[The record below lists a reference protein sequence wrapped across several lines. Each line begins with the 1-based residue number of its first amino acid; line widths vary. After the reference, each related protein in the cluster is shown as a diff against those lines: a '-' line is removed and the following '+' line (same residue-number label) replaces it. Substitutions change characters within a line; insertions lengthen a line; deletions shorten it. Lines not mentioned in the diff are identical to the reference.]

1 MRRICV
7 VTNGRCI
14 AAVFGAAA
22 MVMAGGAAAQAYPS
36 KAITVLSTFQLGGSP
51 EVPLRLIADDI
62 TKRTGKI
69 FILESRPGGG
79 GAVGLSAVNR
89 AEPDGH
95 TIAYTFTGGLL
106 VNAYTTK
113 DLGWDPM
120 SFAPV
125 GRIFNSPI
133 IIIGDPKFPARTM
146 ADVIRMAKEKPETIS
161 IAIGGS
167 GNKIGLAQLD
177 AATGA
182 KFIWVPIANQ
192 IRTNVLGS
200 HVNLGIETPSSV
212 KGLIDEGKVTAI
224 GVGSL
229 KRLEYMPN
237 VPAIAE
243 TVPGFENG
251 FWFGFL
257 APKGTPADRV
267 AWLNREI
274 NTSLNTPLVLGRM
287 KELALDPIIE
297 SPQQFDAYLRKTG
310 PEFES
315 IIKKYNIN

>member
-1 MRRICV
+1 MRCQCRI
-7 VTNGRCI
+7 TKGRFI
-14 AAVFGAAA
+14 AAVFGVAATVMGGA
-22 MVMAGGAAAQAYPS
+22 VMAQGFPT
-36 KAITVLSTFQLGGSP
+36 KPITVLSTFQLGGSP

-62 TKRTGKI
+62 TKRTGKTLV
-69 FILESRPGGG
+69 LESRPGGG
-79 GAVGLSAVNR
+79 GAVGLSAVHR

-106 VNAYTTK
+106 VNPYTTK

-120 SFAPV
+120 SFAPIA
-125 GRIFNSPI
+125 RIFNSPI
-133 IIIGDPKFPARTM
+133 IIIGDPKFPARTV
-146 ADVIRMAKEKPETIS
+146 ADVIRMAKEKPGTIS

-182 KFIWVPIANQ
+182 KFLWVPVTNQ
-192 IRTNVLGS
+192 TRMNVMGGHTNLA
-200 HVNLGIETPSSV
+200 IETPSSV

-229 KRLEYMPN
+229 KRIDYLPN

-251 FWFGFL
+251 FWFAFL

-267 AWLNREI
+267 TWLNREI
-274 NTSLNTPLVLGRM
+274 NTSLNTPMVLGKM
-287 KELALDPIIE
+287 KDLALEPVIE
-297 SPQQFDAYLRKTG
+297 TPQQFDAYLRKTG

>member
-1 MRRICV
+1 MKRTCV
-7 VTNGRCI
+7 VTKGRSI
-14 AAVFGAAA
+14 AAVLGAAV

-36 KAITVLSTFQLGGSP
+36 KAVTVLSTFQLGGSP

-89 AEPDGH
+89 SEPDGH

-133 IIIGDPKFPARTM
+133 IIVGDPKFPARTM

-192 IRTNVLGS
+192 IRTNVLGG
-200 HVNLGIETPSSV
+200 HVNLGVETPSSV
-212 KGLIDEGKVTAI
+212 KGLIDEGKLTAI
-224 GVGSL
+224 GVGSA
-229 KRLEYMPN
+229 KRLDFMPN

-287 KELALDPIIE
+287 KELALEPVIE

>member
-1 MRRICV
+1 MKRVIG
-7 VTNGRCI
+7 VTKGRCI
-14 AAVFGAAA
+14 AAVLGAAA
-22 MVMAGGAAAQAYPS
+22 MAMAGGAAAQAFPS
-36 KAITVLSTFQLGGSP
+36 KNITVMSTFQLGGSP

-79 GAVGLSAVNR
+79 GAVGLTTLNR

-95 TIAYTFTGGLL
+95 TMAYTFTGGLL
-106 VNAYTTK
+106 VNPYTTK

-125 GRIFNSPI
+125 ARIFNSPI

-146 ADVIRMAKEKPETIS
+146 ADIIRMAKEKPETIS
-161 IAIGGS
+161 IAMGGS

-177 AATGA
+177 MATGA
-182 KFIWVPIANQ
+182 KFLWVPVANQ

-229 KRLEYMPN
+229 KRL
-237 VPAIAE
+237 
-243 TVPGFENG
+243 
-251 FWFGFL
+251 
-257 APKGTPADRV
+257 
-267 AWLNREI
+267 
-274 NTSLNTPLVLGRM
+274 
-287 KELALDPIIE
+287 
-297 SPQQFDAYLRKTG
+297 
-310 PEFES
+310 
-315 IIKKYNIN
+315 